1 MDVFLGAEMSQRDEL
16 LKALQRGECLT
27 TLDALQRY
35 GVMALSQRMTE
46 LQRAGYPVKSEMID
60 LPSGKRVAQYSWLKH
75 EKRGQYV

>member
-1 MDVFLGAEMSQRDEL
+1 MSQREEL

-27 TLDALQRY
+27 TLEALQRY

-60 LPSGKRVAQYSWLKH
+60 LPTGKRVARYSW
-75 EKRGQYV
+75 EGQRELFA